1 MLSQICALHVRSQ
14 WSTFCADLAVSF
26 FLLFDY
32 VSDSR
37 NCIWLDFWRL
47 IQNLVWSATLRYFLI
62 NLSSSYFVIYLQWN
76 LRGTNVQIYDK
87 ILILIIVVCVVY
99 DFRILCGMFP
109 MKLRCKL
116 HAKILCYNDNTSLK
130 LYSFCIFRHVRIIIL
145 VFKLCIL

>member
-1 MLSQICALHVRSQ
+1 MRTTCQVPVEYVLRISSGKFLSI
-14 WSTFCADLAVSF
+14 
-26 FLLFDY
+26 
-32 VSDSR
+32 
-37 NCIWLDFWRL
+37 IWLCFRFTELYLAGLLETYSKFSL
-47 IQNLVWSATLRYFLI
+47 ICDLEIFSDKFEFHHILG
-62 NLSSSYFVIYLQWN
+62 YFVIYLQWN

-130 LYSFCIFRHVRIIIL
+130 LYSFCTFSHVRIIIL
-145 VFKLCIL
+145 VFRLCIL